1 MIQQSHYWAY
11 TLSPGRSLNWSLC
24 LQGPWP
30 FSGCYSLCCPPSLF
44 NPVPRAMFLSPPA
57 ARAHPPLLLHCFP
70 MTFKNIQLSFQILN
84 LSFGCSGESWSLFL
98 SPSCLWLAQLA
109 AGDAPLFS
117 FALCHVSHSQSV
129 VPGLAAS
136 ASLGNLLDVQIL
148 GPHPTHLVD
157 QKLLDGACHS
167 GLEQALQVIP
177 VLI

>member
-1 MIQQSHYWAY
+1 
-11 TLSPGRSLNWSLC
+11 
-24 LQGPWP
+24 
-30 FSGCYSLCCPPSLF
+30 
-44 NPVPRAMFLSPPA
+44 
-57 ARAHPPLLLHCFP
+57 

-157 QKLLDGACHS
+157 QKLLGGACHS